1 MSDASLYVDLDA
13 TGQAE
18 LVRSGEVEPGEL
30 LEAAR
35 RRVERV
41 NPLLNALASV
51 DFDLAEEQVQQCDRS
66 GVFAGVPTLVK
77 DLSAYPG
84 LPCGYGSRLFQGYV
98 AQTSS
103 PYIDALTAS
112 GLVVFGKSTTSE
124 FGLMGTTESLASG
137 ATRNPW
143 DPTRSTGGSS
153 GGAVAAVAGG
163 IVAVAHASDG
173 GGSIRGP
180 SSHTGLFGFKPSRGR
195 TVQADVP
202 PEAPTWNILS
212 EHCVSRSVRDS
223 AAWLR
228 VTETEAH
235 NLQADDELRE
245 NCPRLRIGVHA
256 RDCFGQYAEKEV
268 LEVFEQASALCAA
281 LGHEIVPVEMPLMPD
296 GAGVEAVL
304 DLMSASVFG
313 ILAKIEQMTGAKPPS
328 EALEPYTRMLAER
341 GEALDAHSMI
351 AAEKTLAELG
361 ALAAQPLEDVDVLLS
376 PTVPFAAFP
385 LGTYAPDVPI
395 ERLKQLFQRS
405 AAYTAP
411 ASLSGCP
418 AMSVPLFEGRSGL
431 PIGSHFVARKDQDA
445 LLFQLAFQLEQ
456 ARPWAPRL
464 QSLFR
469 KLG

>member
-1 MSDASLYVDLDA
+1 MSDAFLYTDLDA
-13 TGQAE
+13 TDQAA
-18 LVRSGEVEPGEL
+18 LVRSGQVEPREL
-30 LEAAR
+30 LEAAKKR
-35 RRVERV
+35 LELV
-41 NPLLNALASV
+41 NSSVNAVAAV
-51 DFDLAEEQVQQCDRS
+51 DFDLAEEQAQRCDRS

-77 DLSAYPG
+77 DLTCVPG
-84 LPCGYGSRLFQGYV
+84 LPCGYGSRLFQGFV

-103 PYIDALTAS
+103 PYIDALKGS

-143 DPTRSTGGSS
+143 DLSRTTGGSS
-153 GGAVAAVAGG
+153 GGAVAAVAAG

-202 PEAPTWNILS
+202 PETPMWSILS
-212 EHCVSRSVRDS
+212 EHCISRSVRDS

-228 VTETEAH
+228 VTEADG
-235 NLQADDELRE
+235 NKLQTDETLRAD
-245 NCPRLRIGVHA
+245 CPKLRIGVHT
-256 RDCFGQYAEKEV
+256 RDCFGQYPEKDV
-268 LEVFEQASALCAA
+268 LEVFEQACAFCA
-281 LGHEIVPVEMPLMPD
+281 SLGHEIAPVEMPLLPD
-296 GAGVEAVL
+296 GVGVEAVL
-304 DLMSASVFG
+304 DLMAASVFG
-313 ILAKIEQMTGAKPPS
+313 ILEKVRQVTGVKPPV
-328 EALEPYTRMLAER
+328 EALEPYTLMLAER
-341 GEALDAHSMI
+341 GEALGADEMT
-351 AAEKTLAELG
+351 AARKTMTELG

-385 LGTYAPDVPI
+385 LGTYAPDAPL
-395 ERLKQLFQRS
+395 ERLKHLFRRS

-411 ASLSGCP
+411 ASLGGCP

-431 PIGSHFVARKDQDA
+431 PMGSHFVARKDQDA
-445 LLFQLAFQLEQ
+445 LLFQLAFQLEK